1 MRHLGLLSAF
11 AAAAIIS
18 ALPLGVCAQSA
29 DLPSAP
35 APAAPSKPD
44 FRLPAGMVVIAQ
56 PKGPPPP
63 APEEEM
69 VCYAAAD
76 GIYAKVKAWPPAQK
90 EAISRDMSTAIH
102 QLEIEWDRHMPRTAS
117 DPWVKGK
124 VVTVRFAI
132 MPDGSVDTP
141 IVTVPSGRKSYDKH
155 ALDAV
160 DAVAPFP
167 PLPVGVTRPLPV
179 CMRFGY
185 NVDPSARKPEP
196 IDLWPPKPEVSK
208 APAAVDGAGPGIK

>member
-1 MRHLGLLSAF
+1 MRHLRLLAAF

-18 ALPLGVCAQSA
+18 APPLGVRAQSA

-35 APAAPSKPD
+35 VSAAPSKPD

-63 APEEEM
+63 APEVEL
-69 VCYAAAD
+69 VCYAAAE

-90 EAISRDMSTAIH
+90 EAISLYLSTAIH
-102 QLEIEWDRHMPRTAS
+102 QLEIEWDRHMPRAAS

-179 CMRFGY
+179 CMKFGY
-185 NVDPSARKPEP
+185 NVDPSAKKPEP
-196 IDLWPPKPEVSK
+196 IDLWPAKPESPK
-208 APAAVDGAGPGIK
+208 TPADAGGVGPGNK